1 MMARRVL
8 VYDHFTAAGATLDQI
23 ESIFETIKITSTQ
36 GSGKTT
42 MANLIADM
50 CKAHD
55 IASYSMAPL
64 RAPDPTTWTP

>member
-1 MMARRVL
+1 MNV
-8 VYDHFTAAGATLDQI
+8 
-23 ESIFETIKITSTQ
+23 TIKITSTQ

-50 CKAHD
+50 CKATTS

-64 RAPDPTTWTP
+64 RAPDPTTWTL